1 MTNYSYISELPII
14 SLVISL
20 KSYKFLILSMLLLI
34 LWLTDYNLSLVLSII
49 FNNLSKLIPYT
60 S

>member
-20 KSYKFLILSMLLLI
+20 KSYKFLILSILLLI

-49 FNNLSKLIPYT
+49 SNNLSKLIPYT

>member
-49 FNNLSKLIPYT
+49 SNNLSKLIPYT

>member
-1 MTNYSYISELPII
+1 MTNYSYISKLPII

-49 FNNLSKLIPYT
+49 SNNLSKLIPYT